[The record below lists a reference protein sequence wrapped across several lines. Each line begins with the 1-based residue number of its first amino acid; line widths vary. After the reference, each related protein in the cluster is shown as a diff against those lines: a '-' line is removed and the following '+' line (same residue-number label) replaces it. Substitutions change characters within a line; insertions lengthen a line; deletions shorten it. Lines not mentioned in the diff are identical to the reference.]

1 MSSPLP
7 IDVAT
12 TRSVIDVTLAPMAD
26 RGALGRMWES
36 LESRS
41 DCSYFQSWAWI
52 GTWLGLLP
60 AALQPHLVVARS
72 GRNVV
77 GLAILCRRTV
87 KRHGWLRSRAVFLH
101 ETGDPDLDCLTIEHN
116 GFLVDRERA
125 GEVEHAM
132 LRAIAEADPGWE
144 ELMLSG
150 VEPRYADCAR
160 SLGLDV
166 TTRASQP
173 SPYVDLAAVRS
184 GGKGY
189 LGHVSSNTRQ
199 QIRRALR
206 LYGEAG
212 PVRAVEPADLGEAL
226 RFFAELKTLHQQVW
240 TGRGRS
246 GAFAMPFF
254 ERFHEAL
261 IRARFAHGEIQL
273 LRIEAGGKPLGYLYS
288 LIRDG
293 HVLFYQSGL
302 SYSADP
308 KLKPGHVC
316 HHLAIEKNLAGG
328 ARIYDFLAG
337 ESQYKRSLSTHS
349 KPLVWIAA
357 RRPRL
362 KFRIEDSL
370 RQLKRSLARA
380 KPVAAEESGSAG
392 SS

>member
-7 IDVAT
+7 IDIT
-12 TRSVIDVTLAPMAD
+12 MPRSGIDVTLAPVGDHRAI
-26 RGALGRMWES
+26 GRMWED

-41 DCSYFQSWAWI
+41 NCSYFQSWAWI
-52 GTWLGLLP
+52 GTWLDLLP
-60 AALQPHLVVARS
+60 AGLQPHLIVARS
-72 GRNVV
+72 GQEVV
-77 GLAILCRRTV
+77 GLAILCRRGI
-87 KRHGWLRSRAVFLH
+87 KRYGWLRSQAMFLH

-116 GFLVDRERA
+116 GFLVDRER
-125 GEVEHAM
+125 GNEVE
-132 LRAIAEADPGWE
+132 RAILGVLVDADPEWE

-150 VEPRYADCAR
+150 VEPRYAEYVRDMG
-160 SLGLDV
+160 LGIV
-166 TTRASQP
+166 ERAAQP
-173 SPYVDLAAVRS
+173 SPYVDLDTVRS

-199 QIRRALR
+199 QIRRALK
-206 LYGEAG
+206 LYGGAG
-212 PVRAVEPADLGEAL
+212 PVRAIEPADLGEAL

-240 TGRGRS
+240 TSRGRS

-288 LIRDG
+288 LVRNG

-302 SYSADP
+302 SYGDDP

-316 HHLAIEKNLAGG
+316 HHLAIERNLAAG
-328 ARIYDFLAG
+328 ARVYDFLAG
-337 ESQYKRSLSTHS
+337 DSQYKRSLSTHA
-349 KPLVWIAA
+349 KPLVWISA

-362 KFRIEDSL
+362 KFRLEDLL
-370 RQLKRSLARA
+370 RQVKRTLTQRKATGDRA
-380 KPVAAEESGSAG
+380 ST
-392 SS
+392 

>member
-12 TRSVIDVTLAPMAD
+12 ARRAIDVTFAPVVD
-26 RGALGRMWES
+26 RGAVARMWED
-36 LESRS
+36 LEARS
-41 DCSYFQSWAWI
+41 DGSYFQSWGWI
-52 GTWLGLLP
+52 GTWLDLLP
-60 AALQPHLVVARS
+60 AGLQPHLMVARA
-72 GRNVV
+72 GREVV

-87 KRHGWLRSRAVFLH
+87 KRYGWLPSRAAFLH
-101 ETGDPDLDCLTIEHN
+101 ETGDPDLDCLTIEYN
-116 GFLVDRERA
+116 GFLVDRRCG
-125 GEVEHAM
+125 GEVERAM
-132 LRAIAEADPGWE
+132 LRALVDADPAWE

-150 VEPRYADCAR
+150 VEPRYADYAR
-160 SLGLDV
+160 DAGLGIVD
-166 TTRASQP
+166 RAAQP
-173 SPYVDLAAVRS
+173 SLYVDLDAVRS

-189 LGHVSSNTRQ
+189 LGQVSSNTRQ
-199 QIRRALR
+199 QIRRALK

-212 PVRAVEPADLGEAL
+212 PVEAVEPADLGEAL
-226 RFFAELKTLHQQVW
+226 RFFAELKSLHQQVW
-240 TGRGRS
+240 TGRGHS

-254 ERFHEAL
+254 ERFHQAL

-273 LRIEAGGKPLGYLYS
+273 LRIEAGGKPLGYLYN
-288 LIRDG
+288 LVRNG

-316 HHLAIEKNLAGG
+316 HHLAIERNLAGG

-337 ESQYKRSLSTHS
+337 DSQYKRSLSTHS

-362 KFRIEDSL
+362 KFRIEDML
-370 RQLKRSLARA
+370 RQLKRRLADKRPA
-380 KPVAAEESGSAG
+380 AAEGSGSAG